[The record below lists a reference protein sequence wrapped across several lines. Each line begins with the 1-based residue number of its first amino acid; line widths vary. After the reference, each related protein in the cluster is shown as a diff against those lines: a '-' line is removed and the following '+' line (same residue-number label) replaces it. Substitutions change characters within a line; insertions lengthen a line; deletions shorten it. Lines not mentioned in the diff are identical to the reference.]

1 MEEWLEI
8 RDFSR
13 GMNQTNAV
21 TASEDPWDLQD
32 VLLSEKPELRR
43 RGPFTDRHSGGAG
56 SWPTSLNLIPG
67 KVLAASTYQYL
78 GTSATVAVTSETSGG
93 NWYVWIYII
102 TANEAPVRKG
112 FQIEPQTVNING
124 TNTTVGATM
133 ADITGAW
140 TDPDGANDRADN
152 RPDSFLVTTDRGTY
166 VIGYTN
172 EDKDNL
178 PETLPDSNTDW
189 HQVASSFYNLSTP
202 TNTRLKGAG
211 FRTCSSV
218 GGYTFLGGRFNKD
231 KSGHSASNAKAAP
244 RRMWWS
250 KLFNSESWKNSTGE
264 IGSEGGSLVLPF
276 TEAIRFFT
284 ELDGNLIIFTKNQI
298 HTMSVPPGSEPT
310 DWVLQQRAGVGTLYP
325 RSVSRYEDSLI
336 FANADGV
343 YQFSGYETICLTE
356 DSIGDLYKSQFY
368 QQATQ
373 AQNDEAPVQRDVV
386 GIVIGDYYVLSLN
399 EQTGYALCCHLPTN
413 SWVRFTNL
421 PMLAASRTPAGDNRA
436 FGFMLSSSNT
446 RIVRLDRMFLPDGS
460 SQIGATD
467 TVTAAS
473 SPTGVGPKMKIELR
487 RTSQTGL
494 GVPKI
499 WRSIAV
505 LYDAKAIQNTAG
517 WLTVSYAAS
526 PDKDD
531 VTWTALDPFGPTTQ
545 MTEVRKPIAS
555 RSSAIGIRIEETFNM
570 GKMAIASIELGYKEM
585 RRGRG

>member
-32 VLLSEKPELRR
+32 VLLSEKPELRK
-43 RGPFTDRHSGGAG
+43 RGPFTDRASGGAG

-67 KVLAASTYQYL
+67 KVLAASTYQFL
-78 GTSATVAVTSETSGG
+78 GTSATVAVTSQTSNGAS
-93 NWYVWIYII
+93 YVWIYII
-102 TANEAPVRKG
+102 TADDAPVRKG
-112 FQIEPQTVNING
+112 FRVSEE
-124 TNTTVGATM
+124 ATL
-133 ADITGAW
+133 ADICGAW
-140 TDPDGANDRADN
+140 TDDAGDRADE
-152 RPDSFLVTTDRGTY
+152 RPDAFLVTTDQGSY
-166 VIGYTN
+166 VVSYQDPN
-172 EDKDNL
+172 DNDTGEINDYFQISSSYYSL
-178 PETLPDSNTDW
+178 ANSSNVLLDG
-189 HQVASSFYNLSTP
+189 
-202 TNTRLKGAG
+202 RLKGRG
-211 FRTCSSV
+211 FRTCANV
-218 GGYTFLGGRFNKD
+218 GGYTFLGGRFSKTANGD
-231 KSGHSASNAKAAP
+231 GLSRNASYAKAAP

-250 KLFNSESWKNSTGE
+250 KLFNSESWKTKTGE

-276 TEAIRFFT
+276 TEAVRFFT
-284 ELDGNLIIFTKNQI
+284 ELDGNLIVFTKNQI

-356 DSIGDLYKSQFY
+356 DSIGQLYKSQFY

-373 AQNDEAPVQRDVV
+373 AQNDEDPVERDVV

-399 EQTGYALCCHLPTN
+399 EQTGYAFCCHLPTN

-436 FGFMLSSSNT
+436 FGFMLSSTNT

-505 LYDAKAIQNTAG
+505 LYDAKITGGNPGA
-517 WLTVSYAAS
+517 LTVSYAAS
-526 PDKDD
+526 PDRDD
-531 VTWTALDPFGPTTQ
+531 ATWTSLTTLGPTSQ
-545 MTEVRKPIAS
+545 MTEVRKPLAAT
-555 RSSAIGIRIEETFNM
+555 SSAIGLRIEETTGL
-570 GKMAIASIELGYKEM
+570 GKMAIASVEFGYKEM